1 LDLVYIATLPSQEK
15 EWEKREW
22 EQECRQGGK
31 EEERERELMECTHGV
46 FEYSTAASTSISEV
60 RNFMLYYKTA
70 LCRRGI

>member
-1 LDLVYIATLPSQEK
+1 MSAG
-15 EWEKREW
+15 REV
-22 EQECRQGGK
+22 K
-31 EEERERELMECTHGV
+31 KKRERELMECTHGV